1 MDDTNPVFQSDPVLK
16 AMTEQIQNNPKN
28 VALWVDRGNTLRK
41 MKLDSLAVKDYKH
54 AIALDSNNAS
64 LYSLVGDVLFENK
77 DIQGS
82 VQWLQKALTKD
93 PNDKKARLKVAK
105 MFLYIGKH
113 SEGFQQIDIVLRND
127 AYNPEAYYLKGM
139 LYKDMKDTA
148 KALSSFQ
155 TAVQVSPDY
164 KDAIVQL
171 GVIYAS
177 RKDSIALRY
186 LDNAFKVD
194 SSDVFPIFARGV
206 YYQEQKDF
214 ARAKEEYT
222 RCILHNRHYVDAY
235 FNMGNILMQQDSVQK
250 SMRQFAMV
258 LKVDP
263 RNPTAYYDRGVCYEV
278 MDSMKSAIDDYRHAL
293 ILDPTYKSPKE
304 ALKRLKV
311 GETEK
316 GKP

>member
-1 MDDTNPVFQSDPVLK
+1 
-16 AMTEQIQNNPKN
+16 MTEQIGNNPGK
-28 VALWVDRGNTLRK
+28 VALWVDRGNALRK
-41 MKLDSLAVKDYKH
+41 MKLDSLAIKDYKH
-54 AIALDSNNAS
+54 AITLDSNNAS
-64 LYSLVGDVLFENK
+64 LYSLIGDVLFENK

-82 VQWLQKALTKD
+82 VQWLQKALAKD

-113 SEGFQQIDIVLRND
+113 SEGFQQIDIVLRSD

-155 TAVQVSPDY
+155 TAVQVAPEF

-214 ARAKEEYT
+214 VRAKEEYT

-235 FNMGNILMQQDSVQK
+235 FNMGNILMQQDSLQK

-278 MDSMKSAIDDYRHAL
+278 MDSMKQAIEDYRHAL
-293 ILDPTYKSPKE
+293 LLDPGYKSPKE

-311 GETEK
+311 GETGKEK
-316 GKP
+316 P